1 MAVPLRGVG
10 NGLAKRIDEGVGEG
24 SSTGIFSIN
33 EDDNLYSPLGNIWKL
48 CFWIDVRGR
57 ARGE

>member
-48 CFWIDVRGR
+48 CFWIDVRG
-57 ARGE
+57 GG

>member
-1 MAVPLRGVG
+1 MPLRGVG

-33 EDDNLYSPLGNIWKL
+33 EDDNLSSPLGNIWKL
-48 CFWIDVRGR
+48 CFWIDVRGG